1 MLYIGM
7 HIIIRV
13 IIIKPIIG
21 IMSRE
26 YYSQTNKKINI
37 VYNDIILSIIKSDG
51 IPIGIPCNVDISDY
65 LDICDGFIFQ
75 GGDDI
80 NEDNLKIIEILKQR
94 NVPVLGICL
103 GMQEMF
109 YQNNL
114 IDISNHHINN
124 LHEINIKKNTLLY
137 NIIKKDKILVNS
149 RHNSSIINTN
159 YRVSST
165 SRDNVIESIEIPYLK
180 FFLGLQWHPEN
191 LYDIDSNS
199 RKIFDYFIK
208 ICNN

>member
-1 MLYIGM
+1 M
-7 HIIIRV
+7 

-21 IMSRE
+21 IISRE
-26 YYSQTNKKINI
+26 YYSETNKKINI
-37 VYNDIILSIIKSDG
+37 VYNDIISSIIKSGG
-51 IPIGIPCNVDISDY
+51 IPIGIPCNRDISDY
-65 LDICDGFIFQ
+65 LDICDGFVLQ

-80 NEDNLKIIEILKQR
+80 DEDNLKTIEILKQR
-94 NVPVLGICL
+94 NVPTLGICL

-109 YQNNL
+109 YQDNL
-114 IDISNHHINN
+114 IDIPNHHINN

-137 NIIKKDKILVNS
+137 NITKKKKILVNS
-149 RHNSSIINTN
+149 RHNSAIRDTK
-159 YRVSST
+159 YKVSST
-165 SRDNVIESIEIPYLK
+165 SKDNIIESIEIPHLK